1 MSDLAQKIHF
11 VGIGGAGMAPLA
23 EIMLSRGA
31 AVSGSDRELNAK
43 TALLAARGAAVREG
57 TFRRLPAA

>member
-31 AVSGSDRELNAK
+31 AVSGSDRE
-43 TALLAARGAAVREG
+43 
-57 TFRRLPAA
+57 